1 MTTNLIEKIQSMWK
15 QDSRIDP
22 DNLHNESL
30 KVPELHSKYYE
41 MLTNVILLK
50 KSAEEER
57 HITKHKK
64 YEFYTGKAD
73 PKEYED
79 VYQKKIRDKNHLDL
93 CLNAD
98 EEITKLNL
106 KIEYYNT
113 VLDYLSDI
121 LKMIHGRTY
130 QIKNSIDA
138 QKLIMG
144 F

>member
-1 MTTNLIEKIQSMWK
+1 MTTNLIEKIQKMWK
-15 QDSRIDP
+15 EDSRINP
-22 DNLHNESL
+22 DDLHNESL

-41 MLTNVILLK
+41 MFTNIMLLK
-50 KSAEEER
+50 KSAEEEKN
-57 HITKHKK
+57 ITKHKR
-64 YEFYTGKAD
+64 YEFYTGKAN
-73 PKEYED
+73 PEEYED
-79 VYQKKIRDKNHLDL
+79 VCQKKIRDKSHLDL

-98 EEITKLNL
+98 EAITKLNL

-121 LKMIHGRTY
+121 IKMIHSRTY

-138 QKLIMG
+138 QKIIMG